1 MLCDGSLFGDVR
13 KRVHFVTVAPAYQNR
28 GICGAMLTKLMDMY
42 NECGFKSCIYLT
54 SQTWSYK
61 AIGIYGKFGFAPY
74 MEEKTEN
81 WRSVNMTSGKFGPW
95 SYKEKTLEAWKM
107 IKYKLDEYKNSN

>member
-1 MLCDGSLFGDVR
+1 
-13 KRVHFVTVAPAYQNR
+13 
-28 GICGAMLTKLMDMY
+28 MY

-74 MEEKTEN
+74 MGEKPKN
-81 WRSVNMTSGKFGPW
+81 WRSVNMTSGKFEP
-95 SYKEKTLEAWKM
+95 
-107 IKYKLDEYKNSN
+107 